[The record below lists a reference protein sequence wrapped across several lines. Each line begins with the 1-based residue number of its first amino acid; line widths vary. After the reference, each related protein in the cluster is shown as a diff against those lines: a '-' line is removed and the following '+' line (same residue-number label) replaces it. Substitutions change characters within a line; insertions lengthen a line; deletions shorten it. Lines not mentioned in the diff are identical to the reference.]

1 MRYDA
6 VSDGRYY
13 PDAGKRFDDYNDMIA
28 DQKARARGQVEET
41 KLKGPG
47 EDTGIVLA
55 SRPEVAG
62 GALGLI
68 YGLQDPDDPISPL
81 GGAAI
86 GVALTAGGRRLA
98 GRTARAVKESEN
110 PVAKRIAKRLE
121 GEPEEVIEATEAEV
135 KAAIE
140 RMDAVEAAERAAER
154 AGATAP
160 DAGPDT
166 PTRPVEGRKQQT
178 TLT

>member
-1 MRYDA
+1 EAGQRVEDHA
-6 VSDGRYY
+6 VAQEPVGAS
-13 PDAGKRFDDYNDMIA
+13 
-28 DQKARARGQVEET
+28 RATET

-98 GRTARAVKESEN
+98 GRTGRAVKESEN
-110 PVAKRIAKRLE
+110 PVAKRITKRLE
-121 GEPEEVIEATEAEV
+121 GEPEEVIQATEAEA

-140 RMDAVEAAERAAER
+140 RMDAVEAAERA
-154 AGATAP
+154 GATAP
-160 DAGPDT
+160 DAGPPVL
-166 PTRPVEGRKQQT
+166 PTELSRAAPRYRQASLQFESDID
-178 TLT
+178 